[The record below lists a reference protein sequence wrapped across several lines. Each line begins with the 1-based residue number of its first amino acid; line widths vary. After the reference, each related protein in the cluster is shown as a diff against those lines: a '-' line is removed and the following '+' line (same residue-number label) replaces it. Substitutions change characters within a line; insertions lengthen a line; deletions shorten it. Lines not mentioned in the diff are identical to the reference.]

1 MADGLPTTE
10 ALVAMPG
17 PWEVVWLQ
25 GDKLGSP
32 SEVCAAG
39 TDNRVAFLASNGTL
53 GTARLIAAAP
63 DLLAL
68 LVEARNT
75 RAADIVPGG
84 WADLTL
90 ALGALSVVR
99 RLQAEGR
106 DFDLIDA
113 HYYYPDGVLRPCCY
127 EFVPDVG
134 NLNEGKIVEL
144 FNGEKLTTL
153 VQRFTSDSP
162 DKSCA
167 ACPKWIQVPE
177 HAHFPFDA
185 TERKPQVHDG

>member
-84 WADLTL
+84 ANL
-90 ALGALSVVR
+90 AGAAQPVAMKPYDFPR
-99 RLQAEGR
+99 AGHR
-106 DFDLIDA
+106 DQRSGGFRIRHCWLL
-113 HYYYPDGVLRPCCY
+113 PTSPQRPTGQ
-127 EFVPDVG
+127 F
-134 NLNEGKIVEL
+134 
-144 FNGEKLTTL
+144 
-153 VQRFTSDSP
+153 
-162 DKSCA
+162 
-167 ACPKWIQVPE
+167 
-177 HAHFPFDA
+177 
-185 TERKPQVHDG
+185 

>member
-1 MADGLPTTE
+1 MTDNPKTTISTWLDRFQSAMFRLCGTRPPADLCWDWIEADGSRLQNWVGIQPATPLWAMNIGVIDAAMILADATVEEEGHQTREEAIIQRRREKTAMSDPQTTE

-84 WADLTL
+84 WADR
-90 ALGALSVVR
+90 V
-99 RLQAEGR
+99 
-106 DFDLIDA
+106 DA
-113 HYYYPDGVLRPCCY
+113 ILEEINAG
-127 EFVPDVG
+127 
-134 NLNEGKIVEL
+134 
-144 FNGEKLTTL
+144 
-153 VQRFTSDSP
+153 
-162 DKSCA
+162 
-167 ACPKWIQVPE
+167 
-177 HAHFPFDA
+177 
-185 TERKPQVHDG
+185 